1 MKPDKSRSVKPK
13 KYLGQHFLKDQN
25 IARNIVSALTGYKGY
40 DKVLEIGPG
49 MGVLSGL
56 LFANTQ
62 YQTFLMEIDTESV
75 AYLQQHYPDY
85 KENILY
91 QDFLKADL
99 SQLFTGPYAIIG
111 NFPYNIS
118 SQIFFKILDEKDKV
132 TEVVCM
138 LQREVAQRI
147 SSPPGNKTYG
157 ILSVFLQAYYDIE
170 YLFTV
175 EPGVFNPPP
184 KVKSAVIR
192 LRRNEVAQLSC
203 DEKLFRQVV
212 KQGFQNRR
220 KTLRNALKP
229 LNLPAAVR
237 ELPVMDQRAEQLSV
251 EAFVN
256 LTNEIEQ
263 HAGNDG

>member
-1 MKPDKSRSVKPK
+1 MKTNKSYTVRPK
-13 KYLGQHFLKDQN
+13 KYLGQHFLKDHN

-40 DKVLEIGPG
+40 KNVLEIGPG

-56 LFANTQ
+56 LLENEQ
-62 YQTFLMEIDTESV
+62 YQTCLMEIDAESV
-75 AYLQQHYPDY
+75 VYLQEHYPQFKD
-85 KENILY
+85 NILH

-99 SQLFTGPYAIIG
+99 SQLFKAPFAIIG

-118 SQIFFKILDEKDKV
+118 SQIFFKILEEKEQV

-147 SSPPGNKTYG
+147 SAPPGNKTYG
-157 ILSVFLQAYYDIE
+157 ILSVFLQAYYNIE

-175 EPGVFNPPP
+175 EPGVFKPPP

-192 LRRNEVAQLSC
+192 LQRNDIPQLPC
-203 DEKLFRQVV
+203 DEVLFRKVV

-229 LNLPAAVR
+229 INLPAPVR
-237 ELPVMDQRAEQLSV
+237 QLGIMDQRAEQLSV
-251 EAFVN
+251 DAFVK

-263 HAGNDG
+263 HAGND